1 MNKMLIVFLLVSYL
15 VIGVIFLLMP
25 KRLTKQEIYITW
37 FIVTVQTLI
46 ADIFFGEIL
55 DLYDLIKEDG
65 DLLIDLIIQISLPA
79 FFGILYMNFMPRER
93 NKFIVYFVFWVA
105 FSVAYETLAVFVGYI
120 HYKGWNFW
128 YTTLFYMYACL
139 FMRWHYWFIRKAIK
153 NDSMS

>member
-15 VIGVIFLLMP
+15 VIGVIFLFMP

-37 FIVTVQTLI
+37 FVVTVQALI
-46 ADIFFGEIL
+46 ADIFWGEIL
-55 DLYDLIKEDG
+55 DLYDLIKADG

-105 FSVAYETLAVFVGYI
+105 FSVAYETLAAFVGYI
-120 HYKGWNFW
+120 NYKG
-128 YTTLFYMYACL
+128 
-139 FMRWHYWFIRKAIK
+139 
-153 NDSMS
+153 